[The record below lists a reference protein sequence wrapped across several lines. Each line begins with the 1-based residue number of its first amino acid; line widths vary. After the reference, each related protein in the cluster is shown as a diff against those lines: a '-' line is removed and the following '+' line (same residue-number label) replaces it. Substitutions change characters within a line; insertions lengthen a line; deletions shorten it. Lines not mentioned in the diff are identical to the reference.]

1 MFRVLIPIAAAG
13 LLSAC
18 GAEVP
23 RVPLAPKKE
32 PAAEAGYISPPMVNR
47 IETTAAGV
55 TLTGSA
61 PAGAPV
67 RLASPDGASLS
78 TSADGKGVWRL
89 TMAPAATPRLFGLST
104 TQGKRTVQSQGYLL
118 LTPEGLAYQLRAG
131 AGAIRIGAVAAPAI
145 TAFDFDREGAA
156 MVSGVAPAGTAIT
169 VRADGRQSADGR
181 SNATGAFAISLTQPL
196 TPGAHTIKIYND
208 GAEDSATI
216 DTSPAASLTDGPFR
230 SSRTPAGLRVDW
242 MTPGGGVQ
250 STVIINQVDMSV
262 GVPSR

>member
-18 GAEVP
+18 GAEAP
-23 RVPLAPKKE
+23 RVPLVAKKE
-32 PAAEAGYISPPMVNR
+32 PATEAGYVSPPMVSR
-47 IETTAAGV
+47 IETTPAGV

-61 PAGAPV
+61 PGGAPV

-78 TSADGKGVWRL
+78 ALADGKGIWRL
-89 TMAPAATPRLFGLST
+89 TMASAATPRLFGLST
-104 TQGKRTVQSQGYLL
+104 TQGRRTVQSQGYLL
-118 LTPEGLAYQLRAG
+118 MTPEGLGYQLRAG
-131 AGAIRIGAVAAPAI
+131 AGAIRIGPVAAPAI

-156 MVSGVAPAGTAIT
+156 IVSGVAPAGTAIT

-196 TPGAHTIKIYND
+196 TPGVHTIKIYTD

-230 SSRTPAGLRVDW
+230 SSSTPAGLRVDW

-250 STVIINQVDMSV
+250 STVITNEVKV
-262 GVPSR
+262 AAGVLSK

>member
-1 MFRVLIPIAAAG
+1 MVRVLIPIVAVV
-13 LLSAC
+13 LLTAC
-18 GAEVP
+18 GVEAP
-23 RVPLAPKKE
+23 RVPIAPKKE
-32 PAAEAGYISPPMVNR
+32 PVAEAGYVTPPMVTR

-55 TLTGSA
+55 ILTGSA
-61 PAGAPV
+61 PADAPV

-78 TSADGKGVWRL
+78 ASADGKGVWRL

-104 TQGKRTVQSQGYLL
+104 TQGSRTIQAQGYLL
-118 LTPEGLAYQLRAG
+118 LTSEGLAYQLRAG
-131 AGAIRIGAVAAPAI
+131 AGAIRVGPVAAPAI

-156 MVSGVAPAGTAIT
+156 MVSGVAQAGTAIT

-181 SNATGAFAISLTQPL
+181 ANATGRFAISLTQPL
-196 TPGAHTIKIYND
+196 TPGVHTIKIFND
-208 GAEDSATI
+208 DAENSATI

-250 STVIINQVDMSV
+250 STVIID
-262 GVPSR
+262 